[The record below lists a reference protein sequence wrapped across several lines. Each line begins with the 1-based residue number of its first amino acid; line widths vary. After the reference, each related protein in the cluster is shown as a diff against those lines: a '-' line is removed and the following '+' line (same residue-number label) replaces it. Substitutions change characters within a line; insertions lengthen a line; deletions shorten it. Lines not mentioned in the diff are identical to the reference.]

1 MRDTTTGSDYED
13 IVELCIKRS
22 CERNNLEARSQS
34 IIGEKPGGGKH
45 RVDWEIYK
53 LDNPNIRGLIS
64 CKFQSTSG
72 TAEEKIA
79 YEVIKLLHAMKNDQ
93 RFVKSWIIMGGD
105 GWSSGMRI
113 FAQKELSEWIPKMAQ
128 KLEIITTDQLIN
140 ADLVLS
146 EEKN

>member
-22 CERNNLEARSQS
+22 CERNKLEAKSQS
-34 IIGEKPGGGKH
+34 VIGKKPGGGKH
-45 RVDWEIYK
+45 RVYWEIYK

-79 YEVIKLLHAMKNDQ
+79 YEVINLLHAMKIDS
-93 RFVKSWIIMGGD
+93 RYVKSLIIMGGD
-105 GWSSGMRI
+105 GWSDGIREFTKS
-113 FAQKELSEWIPKMAQ
+113 ELSNWIPQMKGKIA
-128 KLEIITTDQLIN
+128 IITTDQLIN
-140 ADLVLS
+140 ANLDLS
-146 EEKN
+146 